1 LEGLSNFILVA
12 VTFAYLGASVLYLCM
27 WAMKRDFFGVTAG
40 VVTWLA
46 LAAHTVA
53 IVLRWVASYQMG
65 IGHAPFS
72 NLFESLVFFGWT
84 LALIY
89 LIIEL
94 RTKMRTIGVFA
105 VPLAFFAMLYALT
118 LDPAIKPLL
127 PALKSNWLI
136 AHVIT
141 CFLGYA
147 AFGVSAALAVMYLVT
162 GQPKSPSTPRAATLD
177 DLIYQT
183 VVVGFILLTAGIV
196 TGSIWANS
204 AWGTYW
210 SWDPKETWSLI
221 TWLVYAAML
230 HSRYMR
236 GWQGRRLA
244 LFSLLGFTCVLFT
257 YFGVNLLLSGL
268 HSYATGKS

>member
-1 LEGLSNFILVA
+1 MEALSNQIMVA
-12 VTFAYLGASVLYLCM
+12 VTFAFLAASVLYLCT
-27 WAMKRDFFGVTAG
+27 WAFKSKSFGWAATAL
-40 VVTWLA
+40 TWIIFGALTLA
-46 LAAHTVA
+46 
-53 IVLRWVASYQMG
+53 IILRWVASHQMG

-72 NLFESLVFFGWT
+72 NLFESLVFFAWT

-94 RTKMRTIGVFA
+94 FTRMRTIGAFA
-105 VPLAFFAMLYALT
+105 VPLAFLAMLYALS
-118 LDPAIKPLL
+118 LDPTIKPLL

-147 AFGVSAALAVMYLVT
+147 GFGVSAALGAMYLVT
-162 GQPKSPSTPRAATLD
+162 GQAKDPASPRALLLD
-177 DLIYQT
+177 NLIYQT

-221 TWLVYAAML
+221 TWLVYASLL
-230 HSRYMR
+230 HSRFMR
-236 GWQGRRLA
+236 GWQGKRMA
-244 LFSLLGFTCVLFT
+244 IFSLVGFGCVLFT
-257 YFGVNLLLSGL
+257 YFGVNFLLSGL
-268 HSYATGKS
+268 HSYASDAG

>member
-1 LEGLSNFILVA
+1 MEALSNQIIVA
-12 VTFAYLGASVLYLCM
+12 VTFALLGTSVLYLCA
-27 WAMKRDFFGVTAG
+27 WAFKSKVFGWAASGLNWVAFAALTA
-40 VVTWLA
+40 
-46 LAAHTVA
+46 A
-53 IVLRWVASYQMG
+53 IVMRWVASHQMG

-72 NLFESLVFFGWT
+72 NLFESLVFFAWT
-84 LALIY
+84 IAVIY

-94 RTKMRTIGVFA
+94 ATWIRTIGAFA
-105 VPLAFFAMLYALT
+105 MPLAFLALLYALT

-147 AFGVSAALAVMYLVT
+147 GFGVSAALGAMYLVT
-162 GQPKSPSTPRAATLD
+162 GQAKDPASPRALLLD
-177 DLIYQT
+177 NLIYQT

-221 TWLVYAAML
+221 TWLVYASLL
-230 HSRYMR
+230 HSRFMR
-236 GWQGRRLA
+236 GWQGKRIA
-244 LFSLLGFTCVLFT
+244 MFSLIGFACVLFT

-268 HSYATGKS
+268 HSYATGK